1 MKNTMMLP
9 QKPEKTP
16 ERSIEVTRIY
26 LDRGGTVARSLW
38 VTISPRNPLLKLAL
52 APLIIALM
60 MALLILM
67 LVAMGFMLLAIAL
80 MRAISLA
87 RHRNSSRFRL

>member
-16 ERSIEVTRIY
+16 ERSIAVTRIY
-26 LDRGGTVARSLW
+26 LDRGGIVARSLW

-52 APLIIALM
+52 ALPIIALM

-87 RHRNSSRFRL
+87 RHRNSSHFQL